1 VIDGE
6 SEGGDCD
13 EVICAIW
20 VKQEKSE
27 RDKVEEKICRTVRP
41 SVTSKKGRSCCDWR
55 PCVCNV

>member
-1 VIDGE
+1 MIDGE

-13 EVICAIW
+13 EMICAW

-41 SVTSKKGRSCCDWR
+41 SVEVKLPKRQILL
-55 PCVCNV
+55 